1 MPVFAPLHSSIQEG
15 DKYLLNIDVVGRVM
29 EVVMEFKIRTWR
41 APTLPLLNNFPQL
54 CIIQLG
60 GVQTQVPKRLGGGEQ

>member
-1 MPVFAPLHSSIQEG
+1 MPVSAAFNNIQER
-15 DKYLLNIDVVGRVM
+15 DKYLLIIDVVGRVV

-54 CIIQLG
+54 CIIQLS